1 MRELMMRYKH
11 MLAYVFFGVCTTAV
25 NVIVYFLCAR
35 LMGLNTAWSTILAW
49 FFAVMFA
56 FLTNKSLVFGS
67 KSWERSLLIREIAA
81 FYLCRLATGVID
93 LATMIL
99 TVDVLG
105 WNDVLMKFVSNV
117 IVIVLN
123 YVASRFIIFKK
134 GREISDPKG

>member
-1 MRELMMRYKH
+1 MRYKH

-49 FFAVMFA
+49 FFAVLFA

-99 TVDVLG
+99 TVDVFG
-105 WNDVLMKFVSNV
+105 WNDMLMKFVSNV

-134 GREISDPKG
+134 GREISDPKR

>member
-25 NVIVYFLCAR
+25 NVFVYFLCAR

-67 KSWERSLLIREIAA
+67 KSWERSLLIRELSA

-93 LATMIL
+93 LATMLL

-134 GREISDPKG
+134 GREISDPK

>member
-1 MRELMMRYKH
+1 MRYKH

-25 NVIVYFLCAR
+25 NVFVYFLCAR

-49 FFAVMFA
+49 FFAVLFA

-67 KSWERSLLIREIAA
+67 KSWERSLLIRELSA

-93 LATMIL
+93 LATMLL

-105 WNDVLMKFVSNV
+105 WNDMLMKCVSNV

-123 YVASRFIIFKK
+123 YVASRFIIFRK
-134 GREISDPKG
+134 GREISDPK

>member
-1 MRELMMRYKH
+1 MRYKH
-11 MLAYVFFGVCTTAV
+11 VLAYVFFGVCTTAV

-49 FFAVMFA
+49 FFAVLFA

-105 WNDVLMKFVSNV
+105 WNDMLMKFVSNV

-134 GREISDPKG
+134 GREISDPK

>member
-25 NVIVYFLCAR
+25 NVFVYFLCAR

-49 FFAVMFA
+49 FFAVLFA

-67 KSWERSLLIREIAA
+67 KSWERSLLIRELSA

-93 LATMIL
+93 LATMLL

-105 WNDVLMKFVSNV
+105 WNDMLMKCVSNV

-123 YVASRFIIFKK
+123 YVASRFIIFRK
-134 GREISDPKG
+134 GREISDPK

>member
-1 MRELMMRYKH
+1 MRYKH

-25 NVIVYFLCAR
+25 NVFVYFLCAR

-49 FFAVMFA
+49 FFAVLFA

-67 KSWERSLLIREIAA
+67 KSWERSLLIRELSA

-93 LATMIL
+93 LVTMIL

-134 GREISDPKG
+134 GREISDPK